1 MVSHRAIICSLKGI
15 PPALEISRGRKYIWE
30 NIIFGPSYLCF
41 GSHHLNW
48 QILTDE
54 LRNCWE
60 WSEKV
65 TIETGNQKPLQ
76 VDPLIYCSKYCWRN
90 LFALM
95 VANNQLIMNYTLYP
109 GVRNP
114 YIHPIYDGNY
124 SYNSSLN
131 SRHLIEL
138 QTQKRIFRSLRK
150 KIIVLKCE
158 LNVPYTSSDCWLKVN
173 LEQKVKL

>member
-1 MVSHRAIICSLKGI
+1 MVSHRPIICSLKGV

-95 VANNQLIMNYTLYP
+95 VANNQLIMN
-109 GVRNP
+109 
-114 YIHPIYDGNY
+114 
-124 SYNSSLN
+124 

-150 KIIVLKCE
+150 KIIALKCE
-158 LNVPYTSSDCWLKVN
+158 LNVPYTSSDCWLTVN
-173 LEQKVKL
+173 LERKVKF